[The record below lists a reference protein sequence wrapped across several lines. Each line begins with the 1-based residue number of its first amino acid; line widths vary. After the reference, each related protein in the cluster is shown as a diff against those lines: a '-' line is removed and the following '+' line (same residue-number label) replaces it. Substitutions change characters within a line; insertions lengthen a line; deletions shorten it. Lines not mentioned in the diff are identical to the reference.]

1 MPEDLKACAII
12 ISIQEALLTLFN
24 LIRKMIEKAIWD
36 TEEKAIIFLRSVVYK
51 QVAPTNA
58 TLNRD
63 AIINVLRV
71 KYEVIAELRRKTPN
85 PPNLSKMPAKIIEP

>member
-36 TEEKAIIFLRSVVYK
+36 TEEKAKCAGS
-51 QVAPTNA
+51 AA
-58 TLNRD
+58 GD
-63 AIINVLRV
+63 AEIERIAMFGTNVLGCCGSGCFKDRTACIQ
-71 KYEVIAELRRKTPN
+71 K
-85 PPNLSKMPAKIIEP
+85 